1 MADLLA
7 AKRKS
12 ALNVDEV
19 SAAATHALETTPD
32 GSQSSV
38 RSRPKRARS
47 AYLSDEILL
56 RETYPAL
63 DAKRNITVQ
72 PRPATF
78 AARSSRRG
86 NRVSAA
92 PTSGTAHGNF
102 GSRIIS
108 RSSNDLRTYAAMT
121 CAARESSMG
130 SSGDWNSSLA
140 SAGAASLQTSFSSED
155 LLFPPSAGAPPGLSE
170 AFSAPDLMD
179 ISMSS
184 IDTFDRSAETS
195 NTSISRAASSES
207 LLGTTK
213 RAKIANEIL
222 ESERR
227 YVDSLLQLRKT
238 FFEPLM
244 AVVATPSEIIPKK
257 AIQHIFSELPG
268 LINVNTELRKQL
280 ENRLEAQPWSSS
292 DGFMGD
298 IFLNLAPYLKMYSS
312 YVKNFNNALSL
323 VTENMARVPAFAQ
336 FITKQNAD
344 PELKGLPLQS
354 FLIMPVQRIPRYKM
368 LLEDLLKQ
376 TDPEHPD
383 YPTLQKSLA
392 KIAEVA
398 VFVNETIREHEMMQ
412 ELIEVQASLHGLNED
427 LVSPA
432 RRLIRRG
439 RVQKISRRR
448 HHARYLILLSDFL
461 IYASPGMLDGQ
472 YTFHRKLDLELC
484 EVVDV
489 EDTKDMQNIFQIVSP
504 EKSFAMYAES
514 AKEKQKWIHDI
525 DSAARE
531 LRTNRSTLRS
541 EQDGEDWASWQKR
554 RKMHNYSAPVW
565 MPDDSTN
572 CCMLCAQEFSLLK
585 RKVPSTI
592 VGLAGKLY
600 HFLIPSLHKDTPA
613 RACDPCYER
622 ILREGKLQVVAQP
635 PQSPSLL
642 ARRSF
647 DFPRSPAALLPLPVK
662 GGAADG
668 TGAVNLR
675 NGARRVRPVS
685 MAPNLWNVFGNSA
698 AAEDKIAGLKA
709 GRLAGVSAAVEPS
722 ASPAPAN
729 ACSLCYAGFSWMRW
743 RYHCK
748 ACGRVVCSSCTP
760 KSGQHDTCDPC
771 HRGIS
776 PHDVMVDPSGGGW
789 SASPTNVSDSA
800 MDVDIE

>member
-1 MADLLA
+1 
-7 AKRKS
+7 
-12 ALNVDEV
+12 
-19 SAAATHALETTPD
+19 
-32 GSQSSV
+32 
-38 RSRPKRARS
+38 
-47 AYLSDEILL
+47 
-56 RETYPAL
+56 
-63 DAKRNITVQ
+63 
-72 PRPATF
+72 
-78 AARSSRRG
+78 
-86 NRVSAA
+86 
-92 PTSGTAHGNF
+92 
-102 GSRIIS
+102 
-108 RSSNDLRTYAAMT
+108 MT
-121 CAARESSMG
+121 IAAREAATAPGESESTLSHTG
-130 SSGDWNSSLA
+130 ANSI
-140 SAGAASLQTSFSSED
+140 QTSFSSD
-155 LLFPPSAGAPPGLSE
+155 DFLFPPSAGQRPGLSE
-170 AFSAPDLMD
+170 SFSAPDLMD
-179 ISMSS
+179 TSMSS
-184 IDTFDRSAETS
+184 IDTFGPSAETA
-195 NTSISRAASSES
+195 NTFVSRTASSES
-207 LLGTTK
+207 LLGSSK
-213 RAKIANEIL
+213 RSKIANEIL

-227 YVDSLLQLRKT
+227 YVDSLIQLRKT

-244 AVVATPSEIIPKK
+244 AAVGTPSEIIPRKT
-257 AIQHIFSELPG
+257 IQNVFSELPG
-268 LINVNTELRKQL
+268 LINVNTELLKQL
-280 ENRLEAQPWSSS
+280 ENRLEAEPWSSS

-312 YVKNFNNALSL
+312 YVKNFNNALTL

-336 FITKQNAD
+336 FIARQNAD
-344 PELKGLPLQS
+344 AELKGLPLQS
-354 FLIMPVQRIPRYKM
+354 FLILPVQRIPRYKM

-376 TDPEHPD
+376 TDQEHPD

-427 LVSPA
+427 LVSPG
-432 RRLIRRG
+432 RRLLCRG

-461 IYASPGMLDGQ
+461 IYASPGMLEGQ

-489 EDTKDMQNIFQIVSP
+489 EDTKDMQHIFQIVSP

-514 AKEKQKWIHDI
+514 AEEKQKWIHDI
-525 DSAARE
+525 DSAAKE

-585 RKVPSTI
+585 RKHHCRACGKI
-592 VGLAGKLY
+592 VCYACSNK

-622 ILREGKLQVVAQP
+622 IVREGKLQVVAQQ

-662 GGAADG
+662 G
-668 TGAVNLR
+668 
-675 NGARRVRPVS
+675 ARRVRPVS
-685 MAPNLWNVFGNSA
+685 MAPNLWNVFGHSSA
-698 AAEDKIAGLKA
+698 AQDQTADVKA
-709 GRLAGVSAAVEPS
+709 GKHVGVGAALEPTGLRVL
-722 ASPAPAN
+722 PAPSN

-748 ACGRVVCSSCTP
+748 TCGRVVCSSCTP
-760 KSGQHDTCDPC
+760 KNGQHDTCDPC
-771 HRGIS
+771 HRGID
-776 PHDVMVDPSGGGW
+776 PREVMVDPSGGGW
-789 SASPTNVSDSA
+789 SATPAILINDTA
-800 MDVDIE
+800 MDVDDE